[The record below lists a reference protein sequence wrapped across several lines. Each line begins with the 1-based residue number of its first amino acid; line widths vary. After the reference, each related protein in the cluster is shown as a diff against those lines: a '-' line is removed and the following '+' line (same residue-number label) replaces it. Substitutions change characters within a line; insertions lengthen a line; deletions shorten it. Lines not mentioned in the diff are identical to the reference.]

1 MSDTASQ
8 VDERHRGAAAA
19 ILRLLLSVAFL
30 ITLWATSKGMD
41 RWSLEAKMNLTYS
54 LGGWLPWM
62 AGSVLAG
69 LFFGFACW
77 MPRRIAFRATTAIA
91 LGVIPFLGMINMP
104 AYLNFSWWPYALVR
118 SFDSMNSVIFFGCL
132 LGIAIAAGFGDG
144 ALRQSGP
151 TLRASEPGPLYGT
164 RPQA

>member
-1 MSDTASQ
+1 MSDNASE
-8 VDERHRGAAAA
+8 VDERHRGPTSL
-19 ILRLLLSVAFL
+19 ILRLLLTVAFL

-41 RWSLEAKMNLTYS
+41 RWSLEAKANFTGYS
-54 LGGWLPWM
+54 IVGFLPWM

-77 MPRRIAFRATTAIA
+77 MPTRIAFRATTAISV
-91 LGVIPFLGMINMP
+91 GVIPFLGMIHVP
-104 AYLNFSWWPYALVR
+104 AYLNLDWWPDAFVG
-118 SFDSMNSVIFFGCL
+118 SFYSTNSVIFFGCL

-151 TLRASEPGPLYGT
+151 T
-164 RPQA
+164 

>member
-8 VDERHRGAAAA
+8 VDEGHRGPTSL

-41 RWSLEAKMNLTYS
+41 RWSLEAKANFTGHS
-54 LGGWLPWM
+54 IVGFLPWM

-77 MPRRIAFRATTAIA
+77 LPRRIAFRATTTIA
-91 LGVIPFLGMINMP
+91 LGAIPLLGMINVP
-104 AYLNFSWWPYALVR
+104 AYLNFSWWPYALVT
-118 SFDSMNSVIFFGCL
+118 SFGSLNSVILFGCL

-151 TLRASEPGPLYGT
+151 T
-164 RPQA
+164 